1 MQIEDKTK
9 TQKPHSL
16 ILEDRKKLSV
26 TGVEEVE
33 SFDERQII
41 LLTQQGSLILRGE
54 ELHIDRLSLDTGE
67 LGVTGLITDVGYE
80 ETVRSGSL
88 WSRLFK

>member
-54 ELHIDRLSLDTGE
+54 GLHIDRLSLDTGE

>member
-67 LGVTGLITDVGYE
+67 LGVTGLITDFGYE